1 MDDKTNESCKDMP
14 PVKSDTGQSRAA
26 DALVAQIK
34 NKRKAAAEKEKK
46 AAELKL
52 GGKKGNNKNK
62 KRGGQRKPSTE
73 SYSSF
78 GESAATTAR
87 GAHSRCQCL
96 LCLLEQW
103 ITAEPTSAANCMDS
117 GLDDWAY
124 SCGACGGLDGIS
136 DTLVGL
142 LMGPL
147 FTAGAKLGAK
157 SMDKAIMI
165 TNDMVPRNG
174 PSNPYHPQSGPA
186 QHNPQQPSQNGPA
199 QQTNSNLPHTSQQID
214 GTAPGKQ
221 VPGAGNST
229 GGNSTEGWSEQPG
242 AAGAEPESEAEQ
254 TILIA
259 NKKYDSTQYS
269 DSASTTYLTA
279 VDGPL
284 TVPEKKKLQK
294 RSQEKYTGSWMPQQ
308 AVTVDEREL
317 PMVPAFGKEPN
328 IKRVHRTLQFVC
340 VCKDGH
346 STHCFFYNEKEG
358 LRGGG
363 VCQCM
368 FSTERVSLPSELEKQ
383 EQIPPVETEQQRSMN
398 TAPLPES
405 RFAAECPSPTPIRP
419 SVFHGS
425 QQAVPKSPPLSRV
438 GAVTLRRFSRSQ
450 SPIF

>member
-1 MDDKTNESCKDMP
+1 MP
-14 PVKSDTGQSRAA
+14 GVKSGDGQSRAA
-26 DALVAQIK
+26 AALVNQIK

-52 GGKKGNNKNK
+52 GKKGNKK
-62 KRGGQRKPSTE
+62 KRGGQQRKPSTE

-87 GAHSRCQCL
+87 GTHPRCECL

-103 ITAEPTSAANCMDS
+103 ITAEPTAAAHCMDS
-117 GLDDWAY
+117 GLDDWAF
-124 SCGACGGLDGIS
+124 SCGTCGGLDGIS

-165 TNDMVPRNG
+165 TNDMVPRHG
-174 PSNPYHPQSGPA
+174 PSNPDHPQSGPG
-186 QHNPQQPSQNGPA
+186 QHNPQQPAQNGLA
-199 QQTNSNLPHTSQQID
+199 QQTNSNLPHTSQQMD
-214 GTAPGKQ
+214 GTAPG
-221 VPGAGNST
+221 VPGNST
-229 GGNSTEGWSEQPG
+229 GGNSTGGNSTGGLPDQPG
-242 AAGAEPESEAEQ
+242 AAAADPESEVQQ
-254 TILIA
+254 TILTA
-259 NKKYDSTQYS
+259 NKKYDSTQHS

-279 VDGPL
+279 ADGPL

-308 AVTVDEREL
+308 AITVDEREL
-317 PMVPAFGKEPN
+317 PQVPAFGKEPN

-368 FSTERVSLPSELEKQ
+368 FSTERVSLPAELQKQ
-383 EQIPPVETEQQRSMN
+383 DQIPAVETEQQRSMN

-419 SVFHGS
+419 PSVFHGS
-425 QQAVPKSPPLSRV
+425 PQAVPKSPPLSKV